1 MGKLIE
7 NKGKGVFMKRTWEE
21 LQKGGS
27 LAPTFSEIEDLL
39 REDQTK
45 VLRREEVQD
54 IILQYFKSKLQQVV
68 DDDTGEIVTIWR
80 SAPTKTELA
89 AVLGV
94 DPVTLSRYVAG
105 KYNGRLYVDGGK
117 AGRVSPEDFDLVRK
131 AYQIISN
138 YYESKLH
145 ENRNVAGVIYWL
157 NNSLNPHWSNEQT
170 VTVKTE
176 DNNQSIPQQSREEIA
191 ARHASYIGAEEP
203 EKPDLD

>member
-1 MGKLIE
+1 MEELREKQ
-7 NKGKGVFMKRTWEE
+7 GKGNFMRKTWEE

-27 LAPTFSEIEDLL
+27 LAPAFSEIEDLI
-39 REDQTK
+39 REDQTR

-54 IILQYFKSKLQQVV
+54 IILQYFKSKLQKVV

-105 KYNGRLYVDGGK
+105 KYNGRSYVDGGK
-117 AGRVSPEDFDLVRK
+117 VGRVSPDDFDLVRK

-170 VTVKTE
+170 VTLKTE
-176 DNNQSIPQQSREEIA
+176 DNNQNIPQQSREEIA
-191 ARHASYIGAEEP
+191 ARHAGYIGAPEP
-203 EKPDLD
+203 EKPEF

>member
-1 MGKLIE
+1 MDELREKQ
-7 NKGKGVFMKRTWEE
+7 GKGNFMRKTWEE

-27 LAPTFSEIEDLL
+27 LAPTFSEIEDLI

-54 IILQYFKSKLQQVV
+54 IILQYFKSKLQKVV

-105 KYNGRLYVDGGK
+105 KYNGRSYVDGGK
-117 AGRVSPEDFDLVRK
+117 VGRVSPDDFDLVRK

-170 VTVKTE
+170 VTLKTE
-176 DNNQSIPQQSREEIA
+176 DNNQNIPPQSREEIA
-191 ARHASYIGAEEP
+191 ARHAEYIGAAEP
-203 EKPDLD
+203 EMPEF

>member
-1 MGKLIE
+1 MEELSK
-7 NKGKGVFMKRTWEE
+7 KQGKGNFMRKTWEE

-27 LAPTFSEIEDLL
+27 LAPTFSEIEDLI

-54 IILQYFKSKLQQVV
+54 IILQYFKSKLQKVV

-89 AVLGV
+89 AVLGI

-105 KYNGRLYVDGGK
+105 KYNGRSYVDGGK
-117 AGRVSPEDFDLVRK
+117 VGRVSPDDFDLVRK

-170 VTVKTE
+170 VTLKTE
-176 DNNQSIPQQSREEIA
+176 DNNQNIPQQSREEIA
-191 ARHASYIGAEEP
+191 SRHAAYLDAEEP
-203 EKPDLD
+203 EMPEL